1 MWRRDWN
8 LLILPP
14 GAAGSFCSPTVYL
27 KYEEIL
33 YSTVLDR
40 VRSTYYVLSTIYYG
54 WFHCGMPFPVPRRIS
69 GISVGR
75 AGRIAADLFVHKKF
89 IPSTAEETTTDDI
102 NNNAFNNIYK

>member
-8 LLILPP
+8 LVILPP

-54 WFHCGMPFPVPRRIS
+54 WFHWDAIS
-69 GISVGR
+69 RTYPDVSQV
-75 AGRIAADLFVHKKF
+75 FQ
-89 IPSTAEETTTDDI
+89 
-102 NNNAFNNIYK
+102 